1 MEQHIAY
8 ALEVL
13 KNEINRLENELK
25 YGHYL
30 REDIE
35 IMQLDIQRL
44 KVAVSDISKQF
55 DHKDKSFKEGC
66 EEVETRRKKKTHRKP
81 N

>member
-55 DHKDKSFKEGC
+55 DHTE
-66 EEVETRRKKKTHRKP
+66 